1 MLGLPTRN
9 APSGPQASHSG
20 TSRQNGN
27 DSDDPFDKI
36 IGSTALQGVPD
47 NLMVLTQNGGQTKL
61 QAKGRLIFPS
71 EKILTFDSGKYSERA
86 GVGAEYEDKAPVQAE
101 VLKLLKASQKLTVN
115 EMANTLGKDKGQ
127 VSIICT
133 KLSEDGKIKRK
144 NRKEPWEYVQQIPD
158 Y

>member
-1 MLGLPTRN
+1 M
-9 APSGPQASHSG
+9 
-20 TSRQNGN
+20 
-27 DSDDPFDKI
+27 
-36 IGSTALQGVPD
+36 VPD

-133 KLSEDGKIKRK
+133 KLSEDGKIKTQKSQGALGICSANTRLLK
-144 NRKEPWEYVQQIPD
+144 PISTVSTLSTTELIVERVDRVELITLALMRDQADAPNA
-158 Y
+158 